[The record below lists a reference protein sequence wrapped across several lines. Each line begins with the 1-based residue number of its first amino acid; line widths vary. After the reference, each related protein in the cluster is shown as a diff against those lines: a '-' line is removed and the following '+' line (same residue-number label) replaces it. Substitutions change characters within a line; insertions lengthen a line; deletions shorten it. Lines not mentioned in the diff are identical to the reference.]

1 MLVREE
7 APFNPVGVTIDRS
20 GKYPVARG
28 VLLCGRTSERGWD
41 YDDEAFSDLN
51 VYEGQPGYLD
61 HHKGEGN
68 RSYANRI
75 CWYEKPRRN
84 SQGLPIADQGFNPK
98 HPMTEAV
105 LWEIEN
111 KPENVRLSHVADVDK
126 VSGADGRQ
134 KIVKINKVHSVDIVT
149 RGATTKSICEDAP
162 VPLTIKQ
169 YAKKIGQFLELPQQI
184 KLSVLVKEEGMAE
197 APMMG
202 DAPGMEGE
210 MKEEDAGDGLDSA
223 FKSACLNEIEECIA
237 GASEKAKVI
246 KCMKRLKKILMAHG
260 ELSSDEME
268 AEEDPEEETET
279 TTETKTE
286 ESAPVKKKKKTTITE
301 EAPEIKKGRCMQEC
315 VEEGFSFTA
324 ADMPVLGGIAMIDSK
339 EDRLKA
345 IRKMKGD
352 RAAEKPKG
360 GGRITEKVE
369 EEAPVTVGPTTLT
382 TAGAAY
388 LEQVKKWNQEFW
400 GSGQGARK

>member
-1 MLVREE
+1 
-7 APFNPVGVTIDRS
+7 
-20 GKYPVARG
+20 
-28 VLLCGRTSERGWD
+28 
-41 YDDEAFSDLN
+41 
-51 VYEGQPGYLD
+51 
-61 HHKGEGN
+61 
-68 RSYANRI
+68 
-75 CWYEKPRRN
+75 
-84 SQGLPIADQGFNPK
+84 
-98 HPMTEAV
+98 
-105 LWEIEN
+105 
-111 KPENVRLSHVADVDK
+111 
-126 VSGADGRQ
+126 
-134 KIVKINKVHSVDIVT
+134 
-149 RGATTKSICEDAP
+149 
-162 VPLTIKQ
+162 
-169 YAKKIGQFLELPQQI
+169 
-184 KLSVLVKEEGMAE
+184 
-197 APMMG
+197 
-202 DAPGMEGE
+202 

-268 AEEDPEEETET
+268 AEEEPEEETET

-286 ESAPVKKKKKTTITE
+286 ESAPAKKKKKTTITE
-301 EAPEIKKGRCMQEC
+301 EAPEVKKGRCMQEC

-345 IRKMKGD
+345 IRKLKGD

-382 TAGAAY
+382 KEGAAY

-400 GSGQGARK
+400 GSGQGAKK